1 MLPGGRRSM
10 AKQKKPVPSPMEVVR
25 RRRANCM
32 IAQEYISL
40 AVKFAVLALVL
51 AVLFTQVFLIT
62 QVSGNDMFPA
72 VKDGD
77 LVVAYRLQGSYAKDD
92 VVVFNQGGQLR
103 TGRIIGREGDV
114 INMDESGNLQVNG
127 TTQAGEILY
136 PTYAREGSTYPYV
149 VPEGCVYILCDY
161 RTQCEDSRDFGP
173 VRTSALEGKV
183 ITLLRR
189 RGI

>member
-1 MLPGGRRSM
+1 M

-173 VRTSALEGKV
+173 INTTDLEGKV
-183 ITLLRR
+183 ITILRR